1 MNRLY
6 FVIDAFATEPFTG
19 NPAAVLLDGSGLSD
33 EEMQQVAAEFNL
45 SETTFILPPAG
56 TYEGVNSAVRFRW
69 FSPTTEVAMC
79 GHATVAGLKA
89 MLEAGRI
96 DFGGA
101 YAITVAI
108 ETQSGK
114 LTGFVERVPGNDSF
128 QMIWLELIWPTLKP
142 YEFDK
147 ERLAYALR
155 LEKGLFDK
163 QIPAVRT
170 QDDDLIVF
178 VRDHGVLAEVRP
190 EFPELAEV
198 LDQGDLRGLCL
209 STVHT
214 ITPSVHAQSRF
225 FVPSVG
231 INEDPVTGSVH
242 GPLAV
247 HLAEQ
252 IELPKEGSVS
262 ALTCL
267 QGIPGGRM
275 GMLHGLVGEEENGRR
290 WVRIG
295 GRAMTVMRGEI
306 VI

>member
-1 MNRLY
+1 MGREYL
-6 FVIDAFATEPFTG
+6 VIDAFATEPFTG
-19 NPAAVLLDGSGLSD
+19 NPAAVLLDGAGLTD
-33 EEMQQVAAEFNL
+33 AQMQQIATEFNL
-45 SETTFILPPAG
+45 SETTFILPAE
-56 TYEGVNSAVRFRW
+56 TQHADVSCSVRFRW
-69 FSPTTEVAMC
+69 FSPSTEVAMC
-79 GHATVAGLKA
+79 GHASVAGLKA

-96 DFGGA
+96 QFGSS
-101 YAITVAI
+101 YAIAVAI
-108 ETQSGK
+108 ETKSGK

-128 QMIWLELIWPTLKP
+128 QMIWLELVWPTLTP
-142 YEFDK
+142 FDFDK

-170 QDDDLIVF
+170 QDEDLIVF
-178 VRDHGVLAEVRP
+178 VRDHSTLASARP
-190 EFPELAEV
+190 DFPELSEV
-198 LDQGDLRGLCL
+198 LDHGDLRGLCV

-214 ITPSVHAQSRF
+214 VTPSVHAQSRF
-225 FVPSVG
+225 FAPGVG

-247 HLAEQ
+247 HLAQ
-252 IELPKEGSVS
+252 QVELPKDGNVS

-275 GMLHGLVGEEENGRR
+275 GMLHGLVAEEEDGRP

-295 GRAMTVMRGEI
+295 GRAMTMMRGELNI
-306 VI
+306 